1 MRARKEQRMRNS
13 EIRNANAQEKLRKE
27 SETMKEEMRDNDGE
41 RRGKTVRGQRNAI
54 HLHRSYEKCE
64 KMKEYE
70 VGR

>member
-1 MRARKEQRMRNS
+1 
-13 EIRNANAQEKLRKE
+13 
-27 SETMKEEMRDNDGE
+27 MKEEMRDNDGE